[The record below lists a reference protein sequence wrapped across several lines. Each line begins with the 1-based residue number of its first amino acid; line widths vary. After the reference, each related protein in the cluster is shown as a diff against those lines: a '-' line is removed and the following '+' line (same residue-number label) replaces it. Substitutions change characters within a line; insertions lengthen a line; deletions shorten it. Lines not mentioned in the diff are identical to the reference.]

1 MAGQG
6 GDRLQAHPAVDRL
19 GRQSMPELVG
29 MNMRQPGGGASLIDV
44 AGDGVP
50 VSRLAVF
57 AGQQQ
62 RV

>member
-1 MAGQG
+1 MAENG
-6 GDRLQAHPAVDRL
+6 GDRLQAHATVDRL
-19 GRQSMPELVG
+19 GRQSMPELMRV
-29 MNMRQPGGGASLIDV
+29 NMRQPGGGASLIDV

-50 VSRLAVF
+50 VSRLAVL